1 MTESTG
7 TAQDADLPDD
17 LQRRKLDLCEERIA
31 YTFRDRSLLL
41 AALTHAS
48 IAENRLAS
56 NERLEFLGDAILGTV
71 VCEYLYR
78 TFQNFLEG
86 DLTRIKSVVVSRA
99 SCAKFSKEMGLED
112 CLMVGKGMAGNAEV
126 PSSLMADVFE
136 SLAAAI
142 YLDGGNE
149 AAREFIH
156 RYVIPE
162 VELVESGKLGG
173 NYKSLLQQH
182 AQRECNT
189 TPTYLLVNEKGP
201 DHSKQFY
208 VAAQINGR
216 RYHAAWGRNK
226 KEAEQRAAH
235 NAMAELTDQPIL
247 YVE

>member
-1 MTESTG
+1 
-7 TAQDADLPDD
+7 
-17 LQRRKLDLCEERIA
+17 
-31 YTFRDRSLLL
+31 LLL

-56 NERLEFLGDAILGTV
+56 NERLEFLGDAILGMV
-71 VCEYLYR
+71 VCEYLYH
-78 TFQNFLEG
+78 TFPNFLEG
-86 DLTRIKSVVVSRA
+86 DLTRIKSVVVSRE

-112 CLMVGKGMAGNAEV
+112 CLIVGKGMSSNSEV
-126 PSSLMADVFE
+126 PASLMADVFE

-142 YLDGGNE
+142 YLDDGN
-149 AAREFIH
+149 APARDFIH
-156 RYVIPE
+156 RYIISE

-173 NYKSLLQQH
+173 NYKSLLQQY

-189 TPTYLLVNEKGP
+189 TPTYLLLEEKGP

-226 KEAEQRAAH
+226 KEAEQRAAA
-235 NAMAELTDQPIL
+235 NAMAELTDEPIAF
-247 YVE
+247 VE